1 MHSGAGKP
9 GAKRVRARA
18 ACVLHSIRRPDPQ
31 PRDYGL
37 MRDGDVPPW
46 WAGHQ
51 RILNARA
58 VPERFT
64 RCEPVPVRVRLRWAD
79 DGIEIIETRATA
91 WTTPLVLVLVEDS
104 RSVTR
109 GVWVPAVD
117 VTRLRPGPASEHG
130 G

>member
-1 MHSGAGKP
+1 MVAN
-9 GAKRVRARA
+9 
-18 ACVLHSIRRPDPQ
+18 
-31 PRDYGL
+31 
-37 MRDGDVPPW
+37 GDVPAW

-79 DGIEIIETRATA
+79 DGVEHLDTHATA
-91 WTTPLVLVLVEDS
+91 WTIPLVLIQVDDP

-109 GVWVPAVD
+109 GVWVPLAD
-117 VTRLRPGPASEHG
+117 VTRLDPGWHRRTESWTRPRSNVR
-130 G
+130 

>member
-1 MHSGAGKP
+1 
-9 GAKRVRARA
+9 
-18 ACVLHSIRRPDPQ
+18 
-31 PRDYGL
+31 

-79 DGIEIIETRATA
+79 DGIEVIETRATA

-117 VTRLRPGPASEHG
+117 VTRLRPRPTSENSGDPVIAHVATPRDLESLDAQG
-130 G
+130 TPDATGVDQ

>member
-1 MHSGAGKP
+1 MRTRLQTAPPAGLERHRQTEHFRNAFEHLYDD
-9 GAKRVRARA
+9 GMVAN
-18 ACVLHSIRRPDPQ
+18 
-31 PRDYGL
+31 
-37 MRDGDVPPW
+37 GDVSEW

-64 RCEPVPVRVRLRWAD
+64 RCEPIPVRVRLRWAD
-79 DGIEIIETRATA
+79 DGVQHVDTTATA
-91 WTTPLVLVLVEDS
+91 WTTPLVLIQIDDP

-109 GVWVPAVD
+109 GVWVPAAD
-117 VTRLRPGPASEHG
+117 VTRLDGRAG

>member
-1 MHSGAGKP
+1 
-9 GAKRVRARA
+9 
-18 ACVLHSIRRPDPQ
+18 
-31 PRDYGL
+31 
-37 MRDGDVPPW
+37 MRNGDVPPW

-79 DGIEIIETRATA
+79 DGVEVIETQATA

-104 RSVTR
+104 RSITR

-117 VTRLRPGPASEHG
+117 VTRLPGHAPHTGSGESL
-130 G
+130 